1 VFVKHNDAI
10 AKHFK
15 LIPAVDIPEHW
26 KIVTEKRALE
36 NLKYTF
42 GIND

>member
-1 VFVKHNDAI
+1 VFLKHNDAI
-10 AKHFK
+10 AKHFGW
-15 LIPAVDIPEHW
+15 LPAVDIPAHW
-26 KIVTEKRALE
+26 KSVTEKRALE